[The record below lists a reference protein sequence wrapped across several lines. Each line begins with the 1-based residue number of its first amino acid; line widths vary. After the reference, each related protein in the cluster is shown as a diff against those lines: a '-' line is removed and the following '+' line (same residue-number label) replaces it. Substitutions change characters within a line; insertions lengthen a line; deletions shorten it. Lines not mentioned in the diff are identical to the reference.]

1 MLSKLNGDDV
11 LFIAEDFPQWSER
24 EKKKGWKKHN
34 KTGAGKKKSTKPE
47 SEHPHQVFHPNISAI
62 IHHRSILLFFP
73 WQFTSLSKK
82 KKNTLVFKLQ
92 QSERSQCPGSTSLF
106 FSPRFAV
113 LLLKRS
119 IFFSI
124 KLSDNEFP
132 TLAERPRLQINKWR
146 RRWNFL

>member
-1 MLSKLNGDDV
+1 METMFYSSLRIS
-11 LFIAEDFPQWSER
+11 PSEVR
-24 EKKKGWKKHN
+24 EKKRKGEKNTTKLERVKKPQSLN
-34 KTGAGKKKSTKPE
+34 QSILTRSFI
-47 SEHPHQVFHPNISAI
+47 QISA
-62 IHHRSILLFFP
+62 LLFTTAAFCFFSP
-73 WQFTSLSKK
+73 GNLQVYQRK

-92 QSERSQCPGSTSLF
+92 QSERSRCPGSTSLF

-132 TLAERPRLQINKWR
+132 TLAERSRLQINKWR